1 MHEVSICQGL
11 VKVVLDEMAQRA
23 IPAGALQ
30 QVRVVAGAL
39 HQIVPESL
47 AFAYDLLTRETPA
60 AGSKL
65 ELRVTPLLARCTH
78 CDWRGTIEP
87 PLFLCSI
94 CGAGVEL
101 EGGDEFYIEDL
112 EIVEP

>member
-23 IPAGALQ
+23 ILAGAVRR
-30 QVRVVAGAL
+30 VRVVAGAL

-47 AFAYDLLTRETPA
+47 EFAYDLLTRATPA

-65 ELRVTPLLARCTH
+65 ELHVTPLMARCTA
-78 CDWRGTIEP
+78 CDWRGAIEP
-87 PLFLCSI
+87 PVFLCGK

-101 EGGDEFYIEDL
+101 EGGDELYVEDL
-112 EIVEP
+112 EIAEP